1 MFVRQNDY
9 VGALKLALSFYDR
22 TARAVLGI
30 ISNFLSQIFTLE
42 CSVSHAVQIGNRSFS
57 WRFLIIL

>member
-30 ISNFLSQIFTLE
+30 ISNFLSKIFTLE
-42 CSVSHAVQIGNRSFS
+42 CSVSHAVQIGSRCF
-57 WRFLIIL
+57 